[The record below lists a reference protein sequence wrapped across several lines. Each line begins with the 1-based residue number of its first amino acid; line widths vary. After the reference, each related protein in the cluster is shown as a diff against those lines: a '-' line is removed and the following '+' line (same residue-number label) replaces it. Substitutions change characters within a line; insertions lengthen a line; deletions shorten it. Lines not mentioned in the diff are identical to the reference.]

1 MQTHHINTL
10 MLGVLSS
17 AYYITYALMQL
28 PVGIAIDY
36 FGPKKLLVFATFTC
50 IIGSFLFSSLHSF
63 TYAYIGRILVGF
75 GSAFA
80 FVGVLRIAILWLPAN
95 QFAIAAGFITTLGML
110 GGITGDVSLSY
121 LAQHYGW
128 HMTIMLSALVGVPIF
143 IALIC
148 IPHKRI
154 EKPKQ
159 QMRQT
164 IKSVL
169 LGLWQVFKMPMLWL
183 NAIAGCLLYIPLSA
197 FAELWGISYLQ
208 AVYNLDKIS
217 AGSSIAW
224 LLLGWAIGAPIV
236 GIIAG
241 RTQQYFKVLILG
253 SLFAL
258 IASLLLLNIHFSSIS
273 YLNFALFIFGVFC
286 TGQILIMVIV
296 KQLVPIRMIATA
308 MAFTNMLIMLGG
320 LVFQTLVGDLI
331 NHMSQALMTN
341 QLTSVEVSYYTHV
354 MYLIPCAISVAL
366 FILGIFFFRD
376 KSIVFV
382 R

>member
-1 MQTHHINTL
+1 
-10 MLGVLSS
+10 
-17 AYYITYALMQL
+17 
-28 PVGIAIDY
+28 
-36 FGPKKLLVFATFTC
+36 
-50 IIGSFLFSSLHSF
+50 
-63 TYAYIGRILVGF
+63 
-75 GSAFA
+75 
-80 FVGVLRIAILWLPAN
+80 
-95 QFAIAAGFITTLGML
+95 
-110 GGITGDVSLSY
+110 
-121 LAQHYGW
+121 
-128 HMTIMLSALVGVPIF
+128 
-143 IALIC
+143 
-148 IPHKRI
+148 
-154 EKPKQ
+154 
-159 QMRQT
+159 
-164 IKSVL
+164 
-169 LGLWQVFKMPMLWL
+169 
-183 NAIAGCLLYIPLSA
+183 
-197 FAELWGISYLQ
+197 
-208 AVYNLDKIS
+208 
-217 AGSSIAW
+217 